1 MNTTAMNQSTKQ
13 VPGPVMLDIAGIDL
27 TAIESEM
34 LAHPSTG
41 GVILFA
47 RNYYS
52 PEQVTGLIENIR
64 ASRQGPLL
72 VAVDQEGG
80 RVQRFK
86 QGFSLL
92 PPASFYINSSE
103 NSEQDALQNT
113 QTAGWL
119 MAAEL
124 LSVGVDFSFAP
135 ILDIEAGVSK
145 VIGDRAF
152 ADDTEQVCCFAS
164 AFRAGMHNAGM
175 AAVGKHFP
183 GHGSVALD
191 SHLDLPQD
199 LRSLSEIEQHDL
211 IPFKHLIKQ
220 GLEGIMTAHILFPEV
235 DDKPATYSSR
245 WIAEILRQQL
255 NFNGAIFTDD
265 LNMGGAAFAATFGER
280 ASLALT
286 AGCDMVLI
294 CNNPDA
300 AADILD
306 HLPITTD
313 DQRTQRLLS
322 MLQKTV
328 ISRDELF
335 ASTQWQQA
343 ASDLHQYSN
352 NTSV

>member
-1 MNTTAMNQSTKQ
+1 MNDSNQQ
-13 VPGPVMLDIAGIDL
+13 APGPVMLDIAGIDL
-27 TAIESEM
+27 TDTERDM

-52 PEQVTGLIENIR
+52 PEQITSLIENIKS
-64 ASRQGPLL
+64 SRQGPLL

-92 PPASFYINSSE
+92 PAASFYVNSAID
-103 NSEQDALQNT
+103 SEQDALQNT
-113 QTAGWL
+113 QASGWL

-135 ILDIEAGVSK
+135 ILDVEAGVSK

-152 ADDTEQVCCFAS
+152 ADDTQQVCCFAS
-164 AFRAGMHNAGM
+164 AFRTGMRSAGM

-199 LRSLSEIEQHDL
+199 LRPLSEIEQHDL
-211 IPFKHLIKQ
+211 IPFQHLIKQ

-245 WIAEILRQQL
+245 WVTEILRQQL
-255 NFNGAIFTDD
+255 NFNGVIFTDD

-280 ASLALT
+280 ANLALT

-300 AADILD
+300 ATDILD
-306 HLPITTD
+306 HLPITND
-313 DQRTQRLLS
+313 EQRSQRLLT
-322 MLQKTV
+322 MLSSRSL
-328 ISRDELF
+328 SRDELF

-343 ASDLHQYSN
+343 ASNLQHNVN
-352 NTSV
+352 NFNV

>member
-1 MNTTAMNQSTKQ
+1 
-13 VPGPVMLDIAGIDL
+13 MLDIAGIDL
-27 TAIESEM
+27 TATESEM
-34 LAHPSTG
+34 LSHPSTG

-52 PEQVTGLIENIR
+52 PEQITTLVEMIR

-72 VAVDQEGG
+72 IAVDQEGG

-92 PPASFYINSSE
+92 PPAAYYLSSVPH
-103 NSEQDALQNT
+103 SEQDALDTAQS
-113 QTAGWL
+113 AGWL

-135 ILDIEAGVSK
+135 ILDIEAGISK

-152 ADDTEQVCCFAS
+152 ANDKDKVCNFAS
-164 AFRAGMHNAGM
+164 AFRTGMRRAGM

-199 LRSLSEIEQHDL
+199 LRPLEQIEQHDL
-211 IPFKHLIKQ
+211 IPFWHLIKQ
-220 GLEGIMTAHILFPEV
+220 GLEGIMTAHILYPEV
-235 DDKPATYSSR
+235 DDKPATYSYH
-245 WIAEILRQQL
+245 WITQILRQKL
-255 NFNGAIFTDD
+255 NFNGVIFTDD

-280 ASLALT
+280 ASLALG

-306 HLPITTD
+306 HLPISTD
-313 DQRTQRLLS
+313 DHRTQRLLT
-322 MLQKTV
+322 MLHNNSF
-328 ISRDELF
+328 SRNELF

-343 ASDLHQYSN
+343 AMLLNQNSDNLSA
-352 NTSV
+352 

>member
-1 MNTTAMNQSTKQ
+1 MKQSTQ
-13 VPGPVMLDIAGIDL
+13 QAPGPVMLDIAGIDL
-27 TAIESEM
+27 TAIEREM

-52 PEQVTGLIENIR
+52 PEQISSLIELIR

-72 VAVDQEGG
+72 IAVDQEGG

-92 PPASFYINSSE
+92 PPASYYVSSAL
-103 NSEQDALQNT
+103 NSEQGALENT
-113 QTAGWL
+113 QAAGWL
-119 MAAEL
+119 MASEL

-135 ILDIEAGVSK
+135 ILDIEAGISK

-152 ADDTEQVCCFAS
+152 ADDKDRVCNFAT
-164 AFRAGMHNAGM
+164 AFRTGMRSAGMS
-175 AAVGKHFP
+175 AVGKHFP
-183 GHGSVALD
+183 GHGNVALD

-199 LRSLSEIEQHDL
+199 LRSLEVIEQHDL
-211 IPFKHLIKQ
+211 VPFWHLIKQ
-220 GLEGIMTAHILFPEV
+220 GLEGIMTAHILYPEV
-235 DDKPATYSSR
+235 DDKPATYSTR
-245 WIAEILRQQL
+245 WITEILRQQL
-255 NFNGAIFTDD
+255 NFNGVIFTDD

-280 ASLALT
+280 ANLALT

-306 HLPITTD
+306 HLPITRD
-313 DQRTQRLLS
+313 EQRTQRLLT
-322 MLQKTV
+322 MLHSSSF
-328 ISRDELF
+328 SRDELF

-343 ASDLHQYSN
+343 ALGLQQSAKNLSA
-352 NTSV
+352 

>member
-1 MNTTAMNQSTKQ
+1 MKQSTQ
-13 VPGPVMLDIAGIDL
+13 QAPGPVMLDIAGIDL
-27 TAIESEM
+27 TAIEREM

-52 PEQVTGLIENIR
+52 PEQISSLIELIR

-72 VAVDQEGG
+72 IAVDQEGG

-92 PPASFYINSSE
+92 PPASYYVNSAL
-103 NSEQDALQNT
+103 NSEQGALENT
-113 QTAGWL
+113 QAAGWL

-135 ILDIEAGVSK
+135 ILDIEAGISK

-152 ADDTEQVCCFAS
+152 ADDKDRVCNFAT
-164 AFRAGMHNAGM
+164 AFRTGMRSAGMS
-175 AAVGKHFP
+175 AVGKHFP
-183 GHGSVALD
+183 GHGNVALD

-199 LRSLSEIEQHDL
+199 PRSLELIEQHDL
-211 IPFKHLIKQ
+211 VPFWHLIKQ
-220 GLEGIMTAHILFPEV
+220 GLEGIMTAHILYPEV
-235 DDKPATYSSR
+235 DDKPATYSTR
-245 WIAEILRQQL
+245 WITEILRQQL
-255 NFNGAIFTDD
+255 NFNGVIFTDD

-280 ASLALT
+280 ANLALT

-306 HLPITTD
+306 HLPITRD
-313 DQRTQRLLS
+313 EQRTQRLLT
-322 MLQKTV
+322 MLHSSSF
-328 ISRDELF
+328 SRDELF
-335 ASTQWQQA
+335 ASTRWQQA
-343 ASDLHQYSN
+343 ALGLQQSSKNLSA
-352 NTSV
+352 

>member
-1 MNTTAMNQSTKQ
+1 MNQDIEQT
-13 VPGPVMLDIAGIDL
+13 PGPVMLDIAGIDL

-52 PEQVTGLIENIR
+52 PEQVTSLIEKIR
-64 ASRQGPLL
+64 ASRKGPLL

-92 PPASFYINSSE
+92 PPASFYINSE
-103 NSEQDALQNT
+103 LNSEQNALQNT
-113 QTAGWL
+113 QAAGWL

-152 ADDTEQVCCFAS
+152 ADETEKVCCFAS
-164 AFRAGMHNAGM
+164 AFRAGMRSAGM

-199 LRSLSEIEQHDL
+199 LRSLEEIEQHDL
-211 IPFKHLIKQ
+211 IPFWHLIEK

-235 DDKPATYSSR
+235 DDKPATYSPR
-245 WIAEILRQQL
+245 WITEILRQQL
-255 NFNGAIFTDD
+255 NFNGVIFTDD

-280 ASLALT
+280 ANLALS

-300 AADILD
+300 ATDILD

-313 DQRTQRLLS
+313 EQRTQRLLT
-322 MLQKTV
+322 MLHRGS

-343 ASDLHQYSN
+343 ALVLHQNAN
-352 NTSV
+352 NLSA

>member
-1 MNTTAMNQSTKQ
+1 MNRENQLA
-13 VPGPVMLDIAGIDL
+13 PGPVMLDIAGIDL
-27 TAIESEM
+27 TATESEM
-34 LAHPSTG
+34 LAHPTTG

-52 PEQVTGLIENIR
+52 PEQITSLIDNIR
-64 ASRQGPLL
+64 SSRQGPLL
-72 VAVDQEGG
+72 IAVDQEGG

-86 QGFSLL
+86 HGFSLL
-92 PPASFYINSSE
+92 PPASYYVNSVI
-103 NSEQDALQNT
+103 NSEQDALENT
-113 QTAGWL
+113 RAAGWL

-135 ILDIEAGVSK
+135 ILDIEAGISK

-152 ADDTEQVCCFAS
+152 ASEKDKVCSFAS
-164 AFRAGMHNAGM
+164 AFRTGMRSAGM

-199 LRSLSEIEQHDL
+199 PRLFEDIEQHDL
-211 IPFKHLIKQ
+211 IPFWHLIKQ
-220 GLEGIMTAHILFPEV
+220 GLEGIMTAHILYPEV
-235 DDKPATYSSR
+235 DDKPATYSFR
-245 WIAEILRQQL
+245 WITEILRRKL
-255 NFNGAIFTDD
+255 KFNGVVFTDD

-280 ASLALT
+280 ASLALG

-306 HLPITTD
+306 HLPITID
-313 DQRTQRLLS
+313 KQREQRLLT
-322 MLQKTV
+322 MLCDSSV
-328 ISRDELF
+328 SRDELF

-343 ASDLHQYSN
+343 AVVINESLKNLSA
-352 NTSV
+352 

>member
-1 MNTTAMNQSTKQ
+1 MTQQNQQ
-13 VPGPVMLDIAGIDL
+13 APGPVMLDLAGIDL
-27 TAIESEM
+27 TVTESEM
-34 LAHPSTG
+34 LSHPCTG

-52 PEQVTGLIENIR
+52 PEQVTSLIDSIR

-72 VAVDQEGG
+72 IAVDQEGG

-92 PPASFYINSSE
+92 PPASYYVNSVLGL
-103 NSEQDALQNT
+103 EQDTLLKNT
-113 QTAGWL
+113 QAAGWL

-135 ILDIEAGVSK
+135 ILDIEAGISK

-152 ADDTEQVCCFAS
+152 ANDKDNVCNFAS
-164 AFRAGMHNAGM
+164 AFRTGMRSAGM

-199 LRSLSEIEQHDL
+199 LRPLEEIEQHDL
-211 IPFKHLIKQ
+211 VPFWQLIKQ
-220 GLEGIMTAHILFPEV
+220 GLEGIMTAHILYPEV
-235 DDKPATYSSR
+235 DAKPATYSYR
-245 WIAEILRQQL
+245 WITEILRQQL
-255 NFNGAIFTDD
+255 NFNGVIFTDD

-280 ASLALT
+280 ASLALE

-300 AADILD
+300 ATDILD

-313 DQRTQRLLS
+313 DQRTKRLLT
-322 MLQKTV
+322 MLHKTS
-328 ISRDELF
+328 ISRDDLF

-343 ASDLHQYSN
+343 ASGIQHNSDNLSA
-352 NTSV
+352 